1 MNQIKSDW
9 SRISLLF
16 FFLVALAG
24 TVLRST
30 AFFEVPLEYMNL
42 VHAHS
47 HVAFQ
52 GWIYTIMF
60 LFLIR
65 TYLKD
70 HQIQNGRYP
79 LQFKLTLAV
88 VTGVLISFAVQ
99 GYAFYSI
106 LFSTFFQLLNYWFI
120 YRFLNDTRTSGSVND
135 SPVSLRFVKAGLWY
149 GLLSTLLPIGI
160 GILSAKDMS
169 ESEAYRSLVY
179 TFLHLQYNG
188 WFLLVALGLFYQFLD
203 SKRIPYNSKNATLSY
218 WLFSISAVPSIA
230 LSLLGM
236 SFKEYIMPLA
246 YISAVMLGVGLF
258 CFLRSIPSKIGEY
271 LRNDNLWFRVFL
283 MAFLVSFVLKTT
295 LQCLSVLDIFRDYA
309 FHNRFIIIA
318 YMHLSLIGSI
328 SFLFIALMIHNK
340 WLKTNIWVQL
350 GSILLLLGFIATEVL
365 LTLTGLGLFYSGGML
380 LVGSAAMTL
389 GILALTVK
397 TNSNNELEA

>member
-1 MNQIKSDW
+1 MKSEW

-16 FFLVALAG
+16 FFLVGIAG

-30 AFFEVPLEYMNL
+30 AFVEIPLEYMNL

-65 TYLKD
+65 TYLKED
-70 HQIQNGRYP
+70 QIQKGRYP
-79 LQFKLTLAV
+79 LQFKLTVVV

-120 YRFLNDTRTSGSVND
+120 YRFLNDTRASGSVID
-135 SPVSLRFVKAGLWY
+135 PPVSLRFVKAGLWF

-160 GILSAKDMS
+160 GILSAKKMS
-169 ESEAYRSLVY
+169 ESEAYQSLVY

-188 WFLLVALGLFYQFLD
+188 WFLLVALGLFFQFLD
-203 SKRIPYNSKNATLSY
+203 KKRILYNSKNATLSY
-218 WLFSISAVPSIA
+218 WLFSISVVPSIA
-230 LSLLGM
+230 MSLLGM
-236 SFKEYIMPLA
+236 SFKDYVMPLA
-246 YISAVMLGVGLF
+246 YISSVMLGVGLF
-258 CFLRSIPSKIGEY
+258 CFLRAIPTKISEY

-283 MAFLVSFVLKTT
+283 MAFLFSFALKTT

-318 YMHLSLIGSI
+318 YLHLSLIGSI
-328 SFLFIALMIHNK
+328 SFLFIALMIHNI
-340 WLKTNIWVQL
+340 WLKTNFWVQL
-350 GSILLLLGFIATEVL
+350 GSVLLLVGFMATEIL
-365 LTLTGLGLFYSGGML
+365 LTLTGLGLFYNGEML
-380 LVGSAAMTL
+380 LAGSAAMAF
-389 GILALTVK
+389 GILSLTVK
-397 TNSNNELEA
+397 TNPNNELEA